1 MRPVGRKGFRVPSI
15 WKTTLLILL
24 PALWLTAGCSSEE
37 ARSVSSGT
45 GGPREFQAEITF
57 CRKISRKT
65 GRPIGQSDQFVIR
78 HRNYVNALV
87 DFTGVQPG
95 RTHVVHLVWVRPD
108 GRDLFRKYAEVT
120 LEPGQ
125 DPAYRTVIRWLDG
138 TDLHDVDTD
147 TLLGVDPAIRLHS
160 RINISQ
166 KRDRD
171 PGFYQLRV
179 YLDRRLLVSRE
190 FEILPELEPVS

>member
-1 MRPVGRKGFRVPSI
+1 
-15 WKTTLLILL
+15 
-24 PALWLTAGCSSEE
+24 
-37 ARSVSSGT
+37 
-45 GGPREFQAEITF
+45 
-57 CRKISRKT
+57 
-65 GRPIGQSDQFVIR
+65 
-78 HRNYVNALV
+78 
-87 DFTGVQPG
+87 VQPD

-160 RINISQ
+160 RINISE

-171 PGFYQLRV
+171 PGLYQLRV